1 MIFINRFPN
10 IVFIVINGSITCNYN
25 NNILDNVDTKG
36 TKIIGDLH

>member
-1 MIFINRFPN
+1 MIFINRFPYT
-10 IVFIVINGSITCNYN
+10 VFILNGSITCNCN